1 MLLLPTVMDVH
12 LRDLRYFVGV
22 AEELSFTRAA
32 ERLLVSQPALSKQIR
47 QLEALLGTPLFERDR
62 RRVSLTQA
70 GNALLLIA
78 RRLVGDWDTAVEQ
91 LEELLAAEQR
101 TLTVGMLTSLGRD
114 LYPSIARAFAARQPG
129 WRLVLRAHD
138 WSDATAG
145 LADRS
150 SDVAFLWLP
159 VGDTRIAHSVLLSE
173 DRWVAL
179 GRGHRLAMQS
189 EIDFAGLVDEPFVA
203 LPRSAGALREFWLG
217 MDARPEG
224 EPPRIAAESATPEE
238 KFELIAAGVAV
249 GLLSEGNVA
258 LYARP
263 DIVCRPV
270 RDLAPSLLAVGWRRD
285 DRRAAVHAFVQA
297 CRDVVGELA
306 VAQKR

>member
-1 MLLLPTVMDVH
+1 MDVH

-32 ERLLVSQPALSKQIR
+32 ERLMISQPALSKQIR
-47 QLEALLGTPLFERDR
+47 QLESMLGVLLFERDR
-62 RRVSLTQA
+62 RRVSLTPA
-70 GNALLLIA
+70 GTSLLATA
-78 RRLVGDWDTAVEQ
+78 RQLVGDWDAAVEHLEQ
-91 LEELLAAEQR
+91 LVAAEKR

-114 LYPSIARAFAARQPG
+114 LYPSIARVFADRQPG
-129 WRLVLRAHD
+129 WRVVLRMHD

-145 LADRS
+145 LADHS
-150 SDVAFLWLP
+150 ADVAFVWLP
-159 VGDTRIAHSVLLSE
+159 VGDARIAHSVLVSE
-173 DRWVAL
+173 RRWVAL
-179 GRGHRLAMQS
+179 GRGHCLAVQP
-189 EIDFAGLVDEPFVA
+189 EIDFADLADEPFVA
-203 LPRSAGALREFWLG
+203 LPLSAGRLREFWLA
-217 MDARPEG
+217 MDARTDG
-224 EPPRIAAESATPEE
+224 VPPRIAAEAATPEE

-285 DRRAAVHAFVQA
+285 DRRPAVHAFVQA
-297 CRDVVGELA
+297 CRDVVREHSADGA
-306 VAQKR
+306 RAAP